1 MMMIII
7 IVITIIIIIIIVII
21 IIIIIII
28 INGINC
34 QTIQPDDSAVKSA
47 KQTYRHMRQD
57 DVKEKVRSVY
67 ERASNTPCAA
77 HLEKIRNHFR

>member
-7 IVITIIIIIIIVII
+7 IVIAIIIINVIII

-57 DVKEKVRSVY
+57 DVKENVRSVY